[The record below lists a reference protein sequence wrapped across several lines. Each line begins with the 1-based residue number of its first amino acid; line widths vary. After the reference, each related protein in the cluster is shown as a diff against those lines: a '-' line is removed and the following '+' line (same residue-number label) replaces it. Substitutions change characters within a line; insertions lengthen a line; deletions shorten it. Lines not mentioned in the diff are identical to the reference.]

1 VTVPDDAATPFG
13 PRWTP
18 QPVGGGQRPAGPIRP
33 ATQPARPTGRPT
45 ARPAP
50 APRPA
55 PTADSGGGTTH
66 RGALRDLLIG
76 QSVSSLGD
84 WMGTVALMALV
95 LQLTDSATAVGG
107 VLVLRLAPTVFAGPV
122 AARLVTRW
130 SRRRIM
136 LAMDA
141 VRIPAVAVLP
151 WITELWWIY
160 LWAFVTELAGMVFL
174 PARDASIPDLVDN
187 DDDLA
192 VANGLVLG
200 TSYGMIPLG
209 AGLFALISAVAGE
222 DGVAIARLVFAV
234 DAVTFALSFLAIARL
249 PELGTHQG
257 SAGGDDGRFIDALRL
272 PLVRRLA
279 PVAGGV
285 AFGLGALFSIGI
297 VWVQE
302 VLDAT
307 DTQFGLLVAC
317 FGVGAGAGLLVL
329 RQLERRDLAT
339 IRVALIIQGAVVA
352 TMSLAPTITFALL
365 GAVGFG
371 ALTAFV
377 LALCMEVLQAGL
389 GDRDRVLAFTVFHVV
404 IRGGLALAA
413 LGAGVAADALD
424 EVHWPLLG
432 HLASSQ
438 VVLLSSGML
447 VAAVA
452 LFAGR
457 PGGAA
462 DATR

>member
-1 VTVPDDAATPFG
+1 VRPDDAGTRFG
-13 PRWTP
+13 PPWARGSRP
-18 QPVGGGQRPAGPIRP
+18 GQPPL
-33 ATQPARPTGRPT
+33 PARGAAPISS
-45 ARPAP
+45 AAP
-50 APRPA
+50 AA
-55 PTADSGGGTTH
+55 AGGGTRTDTPS
-66 RGALRDLLIG
+66 RGALRDLLVG
-76 QSVSSLGD
+76 QAVSSLGD

-151 WITELWWIY
+151 WVTSLWWIY
-160 LWAFVTELAGMVFL
+160 LWAFVVELAGMVFL
-174 PARDASIPDLVDN
+174 PARDASIPDLVDS
-187 DDDLA
+187 DDHLA

-200 TSYGMIPLG
+200 TSYGMIPVG
-209 AGLFALISAVAGE
+209 AGVYALVAALAGDGGAV
-222 DGVAIARLVFAV
+222 DVARVVFMVDALTFAV
-234 DAVTFALSFLAIARL
+234 SFLAIARL
-249 PELGTHQG
+249 PELGTTN
-257 SAGGDDGRFIDALRL
+257 SAAGGGEGRFVDALRL

-279 PVAGGV
+279 PVAACV

-317 FGVGAGAGLLVL
+317 FGVGAGGGLLAL
-329 RQLERRDLAT
+329 RQLDRHDLAT
-339 IRVALIIQGAVVA
+339 LRVALVAQGAVVA
-352 TMSLAPTITFALL
+352 TMSLAPTIMFALL
-365 GAVGFG
+365 GAVAFG

-377 LALCMEVLQAGL
+377 LALSMELLQAGL
-389 GDRDRVLAFTVFHVV
+389 GDRDRVLAFAVFHVV

-413 LGAGVAADALD
+413 IGAGVADDLLD
-424 EVHWPLLG
+424 EAKWPLLG

-438 VVLLSSGML
+438 VVLLSSGAL

-452 LFAGR
+452 LIAGR
-457 PGGAA
+457 PGGAV
-462 DATR
+462 DASR